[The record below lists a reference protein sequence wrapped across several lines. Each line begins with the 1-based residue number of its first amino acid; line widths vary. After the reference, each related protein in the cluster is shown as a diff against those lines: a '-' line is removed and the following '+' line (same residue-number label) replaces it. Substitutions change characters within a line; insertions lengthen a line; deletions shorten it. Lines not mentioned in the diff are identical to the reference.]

1 MNNSLVPVKFHD
13 DTIFYTEKDG
23 EMFVPMRP
31 IIENM
36 GLSWQPQ
43 AEKLRSGATRW
54 GVTMIV
60 TVAQDGKGREQICLP
75 FRKLAG
81 FLATINPDK
90 VKPELHDKI
99 LLYQNECD
107 DVLNEYWT
115 TGEVVGKT
123 QHNTVDAVAA
133 ARIVFEAAQLEG
145 NQLALAM
152 DKVYRR
158 EVGYSALEVS
168 GTKLIAPKQEVTL
181 TPTEI
186 GQQLDPALSAR
197 VVNTLLNDAGY
208 QAKVGKNWQPTT
220 KAAGMCELLD
230 VGKAHSDGT
239 PIKQLKWY
247 SSIVDIVRKLVGQKE
262 DKQ

>member
-23 EMFVPMRP
+23 EMFVPMKP
-31 IIENM
+31 IIENI

-43 AEKLRSGATRW
+43 AEKLKNGAARW
-54 GVTMIV
+54 GVTIIV
-60 TVAQDGKGREQICLP
+60 IPSNGGNQDTLCLP

-115 TGEVVGKT
+115 TGKVADKT
-123 QHNTVDAVAA
+123 HNTVDAVAA
-133 ARIVFEAAQLEG
+133 ARFVFEAAQLEG

-168 GTKLIAPKQEVTL
+168 GTRLVSPKQEVVL

-186 GQQLDPALSAR
+186 GQRLNPVLSAR
-197 VVNTLLNDAGY
+197 TVNTLLEEAAYQEKVAG
-208 QAKVGKNWQPTT
+208 QWQPTA
-220 KAAGMCELLD
+220 KARGLCELLD

-247 SSIVDIVRKLVGQKE
+247 SSVVDVVRKLVGQKE
-262 DKQ
+262 GA